1 MKYAIFIIGLLT
13 SFSALS
19 ESSFEYHGIKS
30 GMSREAVNGLVG
42 CTERCYSLDYK
53 GVEAFLGEEGPP
65 RLWQIGFR
73 YTSDNKLWKLQLNF
87 LEVSS
92 GPAAVAQRR
101 ALTELY
107 PDVELDT
114 LTESGSYGNTDY
126 IVAQLIDR
134 ALFDADAETI
144 YQSEISKY

>member
-42 CTERCYSLDYK
+42 CTERCYALDYEE
-53 GVEAFLGEEGPP
+53 VEAFLGERPP
-65 RLWQIGFR
+65 RLWGMGFS
-73 YTSDNKLWKLQLNF
+73 YTSDNKLWKIQLNF
-87 LEVSS
+87 LEVGS

-107 PDVELDT
+107 PDAELDT
-114 LTESGSYGNTDY
+114 LTEKLSYGNTDY
-126 IVAQLIDR
+126 IVAQLIDS